1 MKPVS
6 LFAFDDEVARCKIW
20 RIWFISSRLRDYIDK
35 QVPCSRLRDLGK
47 STCDRLWDF
56 FCFFARGEAHSGD
69 CTRRRRGKPAYVRSS
84 QRGLRA
90 RCIYDQ
96 LRRRGGLSR
105 RNTRVRIRS
114 RDSVYILLKCTLQ
127 DRSDDR
133 HVLCVEI
140 DKPGARIV
148 VIDRVV
154 GKKVEKISIG
164 VRRMEI
170 QPLKAVRCVFWPK
183 TVAKV
188 ARRRE
193 RMIEYRW
200 G

>member
-105 RNTRVRIRS
+105 RNTRYGLGVGTASIS
-114 RDSVYILLKCTLQ
+114 FLSALCKIAAMTGTFF
-127 DRSDDR
+127 
-133 HVLCVEI
+133 VLRLTN
-140 DKPGARIV
+140 PAR
-148 VIDRVV
+148 
-154 GKKVEKISIG
+154 G
-164 VRRMEI
+164 
-170 QPLKAVRCVFWPK
+170 
-183 TVAKV
+183 
-188 ARRRE
+188 
-193 RMIEYRW
+193 
-200 G
+200 